1 MHISRRVNVSETLL
15 NWSKEISLNTE
26 PICFQKEEYRCGLL
40 NFIIQFSCKY
50 NPSLIAEDIMLD
62 GSIQEKMKWEFNKRK
77 LFQQKTPVLYYI

>member
-50 NPSLIAEDIMLD
+50 NPSLIAWRYYVGWQYTGKDEV
-62 GSIQEKMKWEFNKRK
+62 GIQ
-77 LFQQKTPVLYYI
+77 